1 MENKK
6 YNPYESGDLEII
18 IENDDLK
25 IVKVLSKDAAFY
37 FGGDF
42 YSNNWDNNFNEGD
55 TYFIISSNE
64 DTPIVSLHNRENN
77 EKSVIRVHDDIIRF
91 GDVDELRNLFPESLK
106 LLAPLVIFG
115 KTFEFLKRV
124 YKGYDP
130 NWNEN
135 GGDDLIGEIKFN
147 EKFPNSSI
155 VTILF
160 EKDED
165 FLDVFDIGDEDKY
178 EWNLHMSNYGG
189 YDNYY
194 QDERYIEDWDNG
206 DFINYAISDEN
217 SNSIYNIVKTFYP
230 SISNDNNEK
239 ISQAMS
245 NINIDFVNTIVSEY
259 TTEFEDCVYNT
270 IKDTI
275 RSEFVN
281 PFMKFGIKEINFG
294 YKFQTTV
301 GVLLTW
307 YKQTKS
313 ENEDLKTLL
322 TTLIEKL
329 DKNNYN
335 RGGWDEL
342 RYNTNCDVDYD
353 KFQSFVANELEKVYE
368 GFDDDERFTNYN
380 EFINIQQ
387 KVDKEYGFDNWL
399 PIKTDKNKMFKV
411 DKIDPKTN
419 KIIIS
424 IRDNTINRN
433 VSDQL
438 SQKRSVDFEELKRL
452 ETQYELFEEIKR
464 IVGIL
469 K

>member
-1 MENKK
+1 M
-6 YNPYESGDLEII
+6 
-18 IENDDLK
+18 
-25 IVKVLSKDAAFY
+25 
-37 FGGDF
+37 
-42 YSNNWDNNFNEGD
+42 
-55 TYFIISSNE
+55 
-64 DTPIVSLHNRENN
+64 
-77 EKSVIRVHDDIIRF
+77 
-91 GDVDELRNLFPESLK
+91 
-106 LLAPLVIFG
+106 
-115 KTFEFLKRV
+115 
-124 YKGYDP
+124 
-130 NWNEN
+130 
-135 GGDDLIGEIKFN
+135 
-147 EKFPNSSI
+147 
-155 VTILF
+155 
-160 EKDED
+160 
-165 FLDVFDIGDEDKY
+165 
-178 EWNLHMSNYGG
+178 
-189 YDNYY
+189 
-194 QDERYIEDWDNG
+194 
-206 DFINYAISDEN
+206 NYALSDEN

-230 SISNDNNEK
+230 SITNDNNEK
-239 ISQAMS
+239 ISEAMS
-245 NINIDFVNTIVSEY
+245 NVNIDFVNTIVSEY

-281 PFMKFGIKEINFG
+281 PFMRFGIKEINFG

-342 RYNTNCDVDYD
+342 RYNTDCDVDYN

-419 KIIIS
+419 KIIVSIKNNIS
-424 IRDNTINRN
+424 DDTE
-433 VSDQL
+433 
-438 SQKRSVDFEELKRL
+438 QKRSVDFEELKRI

>member
-1 MENKK
+1 M
-6 YNPYESGDLEII
+6 D
-18 IENDDLK
+18 
-25 IVKVLSKDAAFY
+25 
-37 FGGDF
+37 
-42 YSNNWDNNFNEGD
+42 
-55 TYFIISSNE
+55 
-64 DTPIVSLHNRENN
+64 
-77 EKSVIRVHDDIIRF
+77 
-91 GDVDELRNLFPESLK
+91 
-106 LLAPLVIFG
+106 
-115 KTFEFLKRV
+115 
-124 YKGYDP
+124 
-130 NWNEN
+130 
-135 GGDDLIGEIKFN
+135 
-147 EKFPNSSI
+147 
-155 VTILF
+155 
-160 EKDED
+160 
-165 FLDVFDIGDEDKY
+165 
-178 EWNLHMSNYGG
+178 
-189 YDNYY
+189 
-194 QDERYIEDWDNG
+194 
-206 DFINYAISDEN
+206 
-217 SNSIYNIVKTFYP
+217 
-230 SISNDNNEK
+230 
-239 ISQAMS
+239 
-245 NINIDFVNTIVSEY
+245 
-259 TTEFEDCVYNT
+259 
-270 IKDTI
+270 
-275 RSEFVN
+275 
-281 PFMKFGIKEINFG
+281 
-294 YKFQTTV
+294 KFQTTV

-353 KFQSFVANELEKVYE
+353 KFQIFVANELEKVYE

-419 KIIIS
+419 KIIVS
-424 IRDNTINRN
+424 VRDNTINRN

-438 SQKRSVDFEELKRL
+438 SQKRSVDFEELKRI